1 MDGMQPS
8 GEELQGMA
16 SMVALDNGGH
26 DPPITYDHPP
36 PAGPHDD
43 FFDQMLSTYPSW
55 AASAAP
61 DAAAKHLFNSL
72 PFDDAAA
79 YDESALLASRLRL
92 HQISGAPSPKLLSQ
106 HMLAGGGGGG
116 GESGLA
122 PLPGNEPAAVEG
134 DGSFRSHSLV
144 LLVLRITPFSPKNY
158 SELEYV

>member
-1 MDGMQPS
+1 
-8 GEELQGMA
+8 MA
-16 SMVALDNGGH
+16 SMIALDNRDH

-36 PAGPHDD
+36 PAVPHDD

-61 DAAAKHLFNSL
+61 DAAGKHLFNSL
-72 PFDDAAA
+72 PFDDAA

-106 HMLAGGGGGG
+106 HMLDAGGV

-122 PLPGNEPAAVEG
+122 PLPLTLAGNEPAAVAD
-134 DGSFRSHSLV
+134 DGSFRSHNPV
-144 LLVLRITPFSPKNY
+144 LLEPFFFS
-158 SELEYV
+158 

>member
-1 MDGMQPS
+1 MQPTS
-8 GEELQGMA
+8 KELQGMA
-16 SMVALDNGGH
+16 SMIALEDLRNGGH
-26 DPPITYDHPP
+26 DPPISYDHPP
-36 PAGPHDD
+36 PAAPHDD

-92 HQISGAPSPKLLSQ
+92 HQISGPPSPKLLSQ
-106 HMLAGGGGGG
+106 HML

-122 PLPGNEPAAVEG
+122 PLPLTLAGNDPAAVAD

-144 LLVLRITPFSPKNY
+144 LLD
-158 SELEYV
+158 